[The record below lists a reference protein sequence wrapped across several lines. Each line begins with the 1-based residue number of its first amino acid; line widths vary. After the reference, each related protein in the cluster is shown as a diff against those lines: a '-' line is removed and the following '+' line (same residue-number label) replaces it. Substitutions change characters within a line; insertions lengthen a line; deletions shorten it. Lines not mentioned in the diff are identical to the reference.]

1 MSLSVVM
8 PIGIYSAQT
17 GMVQAQRT
25 FEKAAESIASGIKQ
39 DINPADI
46 YVATGLDT
54 SLRSSQKA
62 LENAQTGYNFTSV
75 ADNALGSV
83 TQNLQRIRELSIQA
97 ANGVYSD
104 SQRAAMQAEIDMNV
118 EQIKQTLNQAEFNGK
133 PTINAVTPENPE
145 AASVVDFMVNPDNSS
160 VITYDPNITLDS
172 MNFDV
177 SSSQAAAANLDKLTP
192 SDTTTVDVAGLGDK
206 CRAAMDDDLNSPIV
220 ISHLFEAAKAIN
232 SIHAGTAKINA
243 SDLAELKSVFHS
255 YAFDIL
261 GLREE
266 EQEAAASGGE
276 AFEGAVNLLLQ
287 LRQEA
292 KANKDWA
299 TADKIRNRLSGLG
312 FTLKDTKDGTEWRL

>member
-1 MSLSVVM
+1 
-8 PIGIYSAQT
+8 
-17 GMVQAQRT
+17 
-25 FEKAAESIASGIKQ
+25 
-39 DINPADI
+39 
-46 YVATGLDT
+46 
-54 SLRSSQKA
+54 
-62 LENAQTGYNFTSV
+62 
-75 ADNALGSV
+75 
-83 TQNLQRIRELSIQA
+83 
-97 ANGVYSD
+97 
-104 SQRAAMQAEIDMNV
+104 
-118 EQIKQTLNQAEFNGK
+118 
-133 PTINAVTPENPE
+133 
-145 AASVVDFMVNPDNSS
+145 
-160 VITYDPNITLDS
+160 
-172 MNFDV
+172 
-177 SSSQAAAANLDKLTP
+177 
-192 SDTTTVDVAGLGDK
+192 
-206 CRAAMDDDLNSPIV
+206 MDDDLNSPIV

-299 TADKIRNRLSGLG
+299 TADKIRNRLSELG